1 MTWWLWQLIFVIGVV
16 IIHTFNR
23 CSGLPDYG
31 ISLTFAQKWGINAGW
46 QALISPTVMIS
57 YATAPSFFQPWF
69 FATTVIAVA
78 GFLVSI
84 FFFGETI
91 TLIKIIGALLGIISA
106 VLLII

>member
-16 IIHTFNR
+16 AIHTFNR
-23 CSGLPDYG
+23 CVGLPEYDLT
-31 ISLTFAQKWGINAGW
+31 LTFPQRWGINAGW
-46 QALISPTVMIS
+46 QALIAPPVMIS

-69 FATTVIAVA
+69 FATTAIAVC

-91 TLIKIIGALLGIISA
+91 TLIKIIGAVLGIISA
-106 VLLII
+106 VLLVI